1 MKNYFYVL
9 ILLVISFSAC
19 EEIAEETP
27 IKAENKV
34 LMLQVDYLTNKFE
47 GGKEL
52 TFLKLDSNFSIESQ
66 YKAPGDF
73 GNIRLMYKELN
84 ETIFDGSIIWMGKGN
99 IKYPEAILTADKFEN
114 VSTYDF
120 VYPSQGFLNVFN
132 PSKQD
137 YDYMPVWSSVQ
148 GLVKVRE
155 FLKVNKNTKIQLFLY
170 TPSVG
175 VGNPEDWDWII
186 FVKN

>member
-1 MKNYFYVL
+1 MKKGIYVS
-9 ILLVISFSAC
+9 LLMVLFFCSC
-19 EEIAEETP
+19 EEIEKENITDTQ
-27 IKAENKV
+27 NKV
-34 LMLQVDYLTNKFE
+34 LMLKVDYLTNKFE

-52 TFLKLDSNFSIESQ
+52 TFSKPDSNFSIESV

-73 GNIRLMYKELN
+73 GNIKLIYSQLN

-99 IKYPEAILTADKFEN
+99 IKYPEAILPADKFES
-114 VSTYDF
+114 VLTKDF
-120 VYPSQGFLNVFN
+120 VSPSQGFLNVFN

-137 YDYMPVWSSVQ
+137 YDYMPIWGSVQ

-155 FLKVNKNTKIQLFLY
+155 YLKANTNTKVQLFLY

-175 VGNPEDWDWII
+175 IGNPADWDWII